1 MLNIGLEEST
11 QFLISYMIWYLSI
24 SLITDP
30 SWILLGEIGRGAF
43 SQWLLSYKSPT
54 TILISKMVSNTFI
67 SLIRIFILFLLV
79 TQIIEIEFGV
89 TLFTLPILIFTILSL
104 LGIGLILA
112 GFTLIYKKISDI
124 LPILQ
129 YVLLGIV
136 GINISISYYHFL
148 FPFYSS
154 VIIIKKDLL
163 LQDVSLQEFFIFSSA
178 SVITFTIGIVFL
190 NKMLKVVKRMG
201 ILERNF

>member
-1 MLNIGLEEST
+1 M
-11 QFLISYMIWYLSI
+11 
-24 SLITDP
+24 
-30 SWILLGEIGRGAF
+30 
-43 SQWLLSYKSPT
+43 
-54 TILISKMVSNTFI
+54 
-67 SLIRIFILFLLV
+67 
-79 TQIIEIEFGV
+79 
-89 TLFTLPILIFTILSL
+89 
-104 LGIGLILA
+104 
-112 GFTLIYKKISDI
+112 
-124 LPILQ
+124 Q

-178 SVITFTIGIVFL
+178 SVITFIIGIVFF